1 MSIKRNLPFA
11 SFTAQI
17 AAFQPAARLFLLAT
31 IIDGIVYSA
40 WSLFFNFYIL
50 ERGFGRDFLGL
61 VNAMPSIASLL
72 LGIPIGLLSDR
83 IGRRRAMLLGVAVSI
98 LCMGLQVTVASPPL
112 ILIMA
117 FLSGAAGSLY
127 FLSQAPFMM
136 KVSDENSRTLLFS
149 LNFGLVTLSGAV
161 GSLFAGQLPALFGS
175 WLDVP
180 AGSYQAYQAVL
191 LVSVGLSF
199 ATLMP
204 LYLIDEG
211 RRTEDERRRTVDD
224 GRLTMDD
231 RQKMKDGSCP
241 SSVVRRPSSAFTD
254 LKLVLR
260 KGLTYKLALPNLLIG
275 FGAAILIPY
284 MNVFFREQH
293 DMTDS
298 ALGVMFSISAV
309 LTGVGSIVGPRLSSN
324 LGSKIKA
331 VVLTQGLSLA
341 FLLVVGFSPYLGIAV
356 IGFLMRGT
364 LMNMAVPLYSAFAM
378 EQVRERERATV
389 NSVKET
395 AWQMGW
401 AAGPYLS
408 GLVQEQYG
416 FRPLFLTTAV
426 MYGVSILITWAFFRG
441 SEGTRREAREEAE
454 IAVLEGG

>member
-1 MSIKRNLPFA
+1 MTLKRNHPFA
-11 SFTAQI
+11 SFTSQL
-17 AAFQPAARLFLLAT
+17 AAFQPAARLFLVAT

-61 VNAMPSIASLL
+61 VNAMPSIAALL

-83 IGRRRAMLLGVAVSI
+83 IGRRRAMLLGVAVAI
-98 LCMGLQVTVASPPL
+98 VCMGLQVTVASPPL
-112 ILIMA
+112 ILVMA

-149 LNFGLVTLSGAV
+149 LNFGLVTLAGAV
-161 GSLFAGQLPALFGS
+161 GSLFAGQLPALFGT
-175 WLDVP
+175 WLNVP
-180 AGSYQAYQAVL
+180 AGSAQAYQAVL
-191 LVSVGLSF
+191 LVSVGLSLG
-199 ATLMP
+199 TLVP

-211 RRTEDERRRTVDD
+211 RKTDGRRRTTD
-224 GRLTMDD
+224 GGD
-231 RQKMKDGSCP
+231 P
-241 SSVVRRPSSAFTD
+241 SPVVRRPSSALTD

-284 MNVFFREQH
+284 MNVFFRERH
-293 DMTDS
+293 AMTDS

-341 FLLVVGFSPYLGIAV
+341 FLLVVGFSPFLGIAV
-356 IGFLMRGT
+356 FGFLMRGT

-378 EQVRERERATV
+378 EQVREREQATV

-395 AWQMGW
+395 AWQLGW

-416 FRPLFLTTAV
+416 FTPLFLTTAV

-441 SEGTRREAREEAE
+441 SEKTGQEVREEDV
-454 IAVLEGG
+454 AVLEGVDPV